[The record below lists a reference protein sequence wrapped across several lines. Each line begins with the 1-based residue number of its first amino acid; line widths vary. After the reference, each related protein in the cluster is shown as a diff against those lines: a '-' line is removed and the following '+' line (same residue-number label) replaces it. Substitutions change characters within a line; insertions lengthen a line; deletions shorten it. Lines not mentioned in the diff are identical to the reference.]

1 MKKKFRG
8 YIFSRPFHDERV
20 PQNVQNLVIREF
32 CKKKNFDYLLS
43 KAEYSMKNSY
53 SMLKSSLNEIKKID
67 GMVFY
72 SLMMLPDD
80 KHLRNLIFKNFINNK
95 KQLYFALED
104 KKLSSKK
111 DISYIEDVLMIK
123 KTLKNCLTHF

>member
-43 KAEYSMKNSY
+43 KAEYSMKSSY

-80 KHLRNLIFKNFINNK
+80 KNLRNFVYK
-95 KQLYFALED
+95 KFTYEKKYLYFALED
-104 KKLSSKK
+104 KKISTYN
-111 DISYIEDVLMIK
+111 DIHLVEEILMIK
-123 KTLKNCLTHF
+123 KTLKYCLTSF